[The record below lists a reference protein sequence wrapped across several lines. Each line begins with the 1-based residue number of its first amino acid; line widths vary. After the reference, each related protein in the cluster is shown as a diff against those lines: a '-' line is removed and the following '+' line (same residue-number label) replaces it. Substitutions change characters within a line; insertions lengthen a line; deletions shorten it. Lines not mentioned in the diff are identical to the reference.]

1 MILHQSLF
9 IFLSKN
15 KTLNMG
21 KKRESHFFPNF
32 SLSRFHSVI
41 EKKKKKKNDENKFE
55 EHRMTNLKINRV
67 EKYMRKGNAIIN
79 IISVFGNRSIEY
91 YMIELMK
98 IMFERL
104 MLKYPGFM

>member
-1 MILHQSLF
+1 
-9 IFLSKN
+9 
-15 KTLNMG
+15 
-21 KKRESHFFPNF
+21 
-32 SLSRFHSVI
+32 
-41 EKKKKKKNDENKFE
+41 
-55 EHRMTNLKINRV
+55 MTNLKINRV